1 VSGDLCLLCLCI
13 TKGRKI
19 EVEVELRLR
28 AEVGQRRS
36 AVALDG
42 GEEERGE
49 GRATQAGRLGEA
61 RLKKD
66 PD

>member
-13 TKGRKI
+13 TQGRKI

-49 GRATQAGRLGEA
+49 GKGNAGRLGEA